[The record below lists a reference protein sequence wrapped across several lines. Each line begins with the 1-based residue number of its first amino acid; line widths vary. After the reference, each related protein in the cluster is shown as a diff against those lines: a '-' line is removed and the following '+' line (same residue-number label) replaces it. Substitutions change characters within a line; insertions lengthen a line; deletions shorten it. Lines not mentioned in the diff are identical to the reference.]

1 MTKLNVL
8 VCLAFDHRA
17 PVEGLGKFKECVLR
31 CPFVESALEV
41 TGTFDLIVQGS
52 CDSLT
57 EYTDN
62 MDLIRPQLARY
73 VSRIDA
79 NFISKKVEFRTNE
92 GTENALWLPCE
103 GGRRRVEACL
113 IDKVVAE
120 GDYMRVHV
128 GKWNCLVHLTMQRLC
143 QKLGKSGFIKLH
155 RSWLVRVG
163 FIDRVVHEKHRWQ
176 ARLRDGT
183 NVIVAKSHVHD
194 VLQLMTAESSTAE
207 VTSMVRSKQNEGAR
221 LIEEKAKIPIS

>member
-1 MTKLNVL
+1 MTRLNVV

-17 PVEGLGKFKECVLR
+17 SVEGLGKFKECVLR
-31 CPFVESALEV
+31 CPFVESAMEV

-57 EYTDN
+57 EYTQN
-62 MDLIRPQLARY
+62 MELIRPQLAQY
-73 VSRIDA
+73 VSRLDA
-79 NFISKKVEFRTNE
+79 NFISKKVEVRSGE
-92 GTENALWLPCE
+92 GTESALWLPCD

-128 GKWNCLVHLTMQRLC
+128 GKWNCLVHLTMQRLY
-143 QKLGKSGFIKLH
+143 QTLGHSGFIKLH

-163 FIDRVVHEKHRWQ
+163 FIDRVIHEKHRWL

-183 NVIVAKSHVHD
+183 NVTVAKSHVHD

-207 VTSMVRSKQNEGAR
+207 VNSAIRSQRNDGASP
-221 LIEEKAKIPIS
+221 IEEESKISIS